1 MPGAF
6 RAAIAKTCLP
16 GASHVCERAKEP
28 PVRNDGR
35 EHKGSD
41 LARQLLCA
49 QEEERQ
55 RIAAELHDSIGQQ
68 LCAILFRLDSLRDG
82 LDERLSDDERRRL
95 QDLARLVSQTMD
107 ETRRI
112 SMGLRPP
119 MLDDLGVSFA
129 VDWFC
134 NELTKVYSHVALR
147 RDIHVDEDL
156 VPPPVKVAIFRIVQE
171 ACNNAC
177 KHSGATAMAVRLC
190 TGPKGIR
197 LQVSDDGIGFD
208 YSTATRTR
216 HSCGLRGMHE
226 RALQSGGRLRLRTHP
241 GSGTRVIAHWPLS
254 GHSPE
259 PREKTGAEAQAGRA
273 LLEG

>member
-1 MPGAF
+1 MKSGS
-6 RAAIAKTCLP
+6 R
-16 GASHVCERAKEP
+16 E
-28 PVRNDGR
+28 NDVA
-35 EHKGSD
+35 D
-41 LARQLLCA
+41 LARHLLSA
-49 QEEERQ
+49 QEEERR

-68 LCAILFRLDSLRDG
+68 LCAILFQLESLREG
-82 LDERLSDDERRRL
+82 LDDRLGDDERRRL
-95 QDLARLVSQTMD
+95 EDLARLVSQTMD

-134 NELTKVYSHVALR
+134 NELTKVYAHVALR
-147 RDIHVDEDL
+147 RHIHVDEDL
-156 VPPPVKVAIFRIVQE
+156 VPSPVKVAVFRIIQE

-177 KHSGATAMAVRLC
+177 KHSGSTAMAVSLC

-208 YSTATRTR
+208 YSTVTRGS
-216 HSCGLRGMHE
+216 HSLGLGGMRE
-226 RALQSGGRLRLRTHP
+226 RAMQSGGRLRVRSNP

-254 GHSPE
+254 PSSPD
-259 PREKTGAEAQAGRA
+259 AEDQAGA
-273 LLEG
+273 KA